1 MPRFLITRTLLQA
14 TFASGQ
20 PLVPIPE
27 GSLMTLIMTK
37 VQSSSHT
44 LSQHVM
50 GSIQEYSVGGA
61 KPRHLLNCTIER
73 YVQDLKCY
81 TFMPVGDTTQDRIVS
96 STPLVFSVDAIN
108 AIYPTAERL
117 SKQL

>member
-1 MPRFLITRTLLQA
+1 
-14 TFASGQ
+14 
-20 PLVPIPE
+20 
-27 GSLMTLIMTK
+27 MTLIMTK

-61 KPRHLLNCTIER
+61 KPRRLLLNCTIER

-81 TFMPVGDTTQDRIVS
+81 TFMGDTTQDRIVS
-96 STPLVFSVDAIN
+96 STPFVFSVDAIN